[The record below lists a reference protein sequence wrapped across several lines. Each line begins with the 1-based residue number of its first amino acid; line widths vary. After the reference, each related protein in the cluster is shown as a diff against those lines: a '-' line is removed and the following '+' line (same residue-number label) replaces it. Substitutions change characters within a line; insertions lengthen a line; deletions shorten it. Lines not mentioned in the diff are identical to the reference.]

1 MNRSATPQPRR
12 ADGWITRPRPRTAPA
27 VRLFCLPYAGG
38 AASAYARWPASFG
51 ADVEVCG
58 IEPPGRQSR
67 FGEQPFT
74 RMDLLVD
81 ALATAIEPELGLPYA
96 LFGHSMGS
104 LVAFELARELRR
116 RGITGPRV
124 LFVSGGTAPQSRQA
138 GPRVHDRT
146 DAIVIDRMRSLGGL
160 SEEILAET
168 ELLKLLLP
176 TIRADFELLDTYAY
190 RPGPPLAC
198 PVVAFSG
205 TEDQAV
211 PASRVE
217 PWREQTS
224 AAFTHHA
231 LPGGHFFLRSAQ
243 ESLLRMVRASLAREC
258 TPGDRRSGPGAGR
271 TPA

>member
-1 MNRSATPQPRR
+1 MDRSATPQPRR
-12 ADGWITRPRPRTAPA
+12 ADGWITGPQRRTAPA

-51 ADVEVCG
+51 GEVEVCG
-58 IEPPGRQSR
+58 VELPGRQSR

-74 RMDLLVD
+74 RMGMLVD
-81 ALATAIEPELGLPYA
+81 ALASAVEPELKLPYA

-104 LVAFELARELRR
+104 LVAFELARELHR
-116 RGITGPRV
+116 RGIPGPRV
-124 LFVSGGTAPQSRQA
+124 LFVSGGPAPQSRQA
-138 GPRVHDRT
+138 RPRVHDRS

-168 ELLKLLLP
+168 ELLELLLP

-211 PASRVE
+211 PAARVE
-217 PWREQTS
+217 AWHEQTS
-224 AAFTHHA
+224 AAFTHHE

-243 ESLLRMVRASLAREC
+243 EPLLQRVRASLAEAC
-258 TPGDRRSGPGAGR
+258 APGDPHNGPERGH